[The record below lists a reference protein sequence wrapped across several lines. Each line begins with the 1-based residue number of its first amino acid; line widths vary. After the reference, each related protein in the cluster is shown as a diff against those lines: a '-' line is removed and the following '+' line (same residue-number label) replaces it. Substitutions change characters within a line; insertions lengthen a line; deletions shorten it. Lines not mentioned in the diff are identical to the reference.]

1 MKIIL
6 GEYKEELSGIDI
18 CEVRGELLLPFKNL
32 DKAREFNP
40 SIKTAFTGVSSMSR
54 DSATD
59 EEISLLEFVAYLFLA
74 DDWEF
79 DTKEE
84 MYDFLEMD
92 CGFKVPKAWVEED
105 IEEGSVIEVMKSV
118 LADLEED
125 IKEYEYFTDGVVCE
139 VNERDLFKRMGD
151 LDNSC
156 HVGNVALKVGF
167 WEQNM
172 YSGIVQ
178 TIMWTQGKKK
188 LSPVAIISSED
199 NMIEFEGGFD
209 RPYVTSEK
217 EIENYNELGVL
228 TNNGNTVRRVPL
240 YEPNNIWVLEATVG
254 NPLFFRFG
262 GEAGVVPCFPNGKP
276 LIEGRVDK
284 MLEEEFSEEDEQY
297 LYI

>member
-1 MKIIL
+1 
-6 GEYKEELSGIDI
+6 
-18 CEVRGELLLPFKNL
+18 
-32 DKAREFNP
+32 
-40 SIKTAFTGVSSMSR
+40 
-54 DSATD
+54 
-59 EEISLLEFVAYLFLA
+59 
-74 DDWEF
+74 
-79 DTKEE
+79 
-84 MYDFLEMD
+84 
-92 CGFKVPKAWVEED
+92 
-105 IEEGSVIEVMKSV
+105 
-118 LADLEED
+118 
-125 IKEYEYFTDGVVCE
+125 
-139 VNERDLFKRMGD
+139 
-151 LDNSC
+151 
-156 HVGNVALKVGF
+156 
-167 WEQNM
+167 M